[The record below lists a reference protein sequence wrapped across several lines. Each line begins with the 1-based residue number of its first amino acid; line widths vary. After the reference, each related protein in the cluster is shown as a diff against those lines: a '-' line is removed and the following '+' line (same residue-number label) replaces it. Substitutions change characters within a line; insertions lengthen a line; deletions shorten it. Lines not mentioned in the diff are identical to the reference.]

1 MTEKI
6 KFNETYPV
14 IIHEEDGQYWANV
27 PDIPS
32 AFTIGYSVEEVLK
45 NLKEAIE
52 LALSSTLEVPTP
64 TKFDDLHPED
74 GFVQMVNVSLLDYL
88 KAVSKTVR
96 KNVTVPSYL
105 GILAKQNGDNVS
117 EILTQALEKTYGIL

>member
-14 IIHEEDGQYWANV
+14 IIHEEDGQYWTNV

-32 AFTIGYSVEEVLK
+32 AFTTGASVEEVLK

-52 LALSSTLEVPTP
+52 LALSSTLEVPSP
-64 TKFDDLHPED
+64 TKFDDLHPEE

-105 GILAKQNGDNVS
+105 EILAKQNGDNVS
-117 EILTQALEKTYGIL
+117 EILTQALEKRYGIL